1 MTWLLLNIPLM
12 VLFFALWVGVPVW
25 LVRKRP
31 DRKPALAA
39 APAVKTVPARTV
51 PARTGPAL
59 RYQEDDGYRRV
70 A

>member
-12 VLFFALWVGVPVW
+12 VLFFALWAGIPAW
-25 LVRKRP
+25 LVLKHP
-31 DRKPALAA
+31 DRKPTLAA
-39 APAVKTVPARTV
+39 APAVTTV
-51 PARTGPAL
+51 PAL

>member
-12 VLFFALWVGVPVW
+12 VLFFALWVGIPAW
-25 LVRKRP
+25 LVLRRP

-39 APAVKTVPARTV
+39 APAIKTV
-51 PARTGPAL
+51 PAL